1 MMAPRRRGLGLQDSI
16 LEGVME
22 MKGRLGNRELIMCVL
37 M

>member
-1 MMAPRRRGLGLQDSI
+1 MMARRRQGLGLQDSI

-22 MKGRLGNRELIMCVL
+22 MKGRLENRELIVCVL